1 MYRGGTEERSDT
13 GGYRPV
19 SYTHLDV
26 YKRQADY
33 QGKIAVYYNPAKM
46 SGTKQVGAE
55 SMEYTCGI
63 LLEQEDCMIGIP
75 CADIGAQEEFL
86 DDLMPVI
93 NGVGEKRCD

>member
-1 MYRGGTEERSDT
+1 MQTSWKGSAA
-13 GGYRPV
+13 V

-26 YKRQADY
+26 YKRQ
-33 QGKIAVYYNPAKM
+33 
-46 SGTKQVGAE
+46 
-55 SMEYTCGI
+55 EYTCGI

>member
-1 MYRGGTEERSDT
+1 M
-13 GGYRPV
+13 
-19 SYTHLDV
+19 
-26 YKRQADY
+26 YKRQ
-33 QGKIAVYYNPAKM
+33 
-46 SGTKQVGAE
+46 
-55 SMEYTCGI
+55 EYTCGI

>member
-1 MYRGGTEERSDT
+1 
-13 GGYRPV
+13 
-19 SYTHLDV
+19 
-26 YKRQADY
+26 
-33 QGKIAVYYNPAKM
+33 M
-46 SGTKQVGAE
+46 SGTKQAGAE